1 MVRSE
6 RTGLSQKPHDCRRYI
21 KSLFST
27 LENQAF
33 PTRQILP
40 IGDIG
45 PDILSA
51 TRSRKLRDLGK
62 QPILKAATQDTEH
75 PMDFL
80 LTPGAI
86 VRHPNQPDWGLG
98 RIQAVDGD
106 RIAVNFEEAG
116 RQIIRQ
122 RYVVLEIVEAAA
134 GYE

>member
-1 MVRSE
+1 MARSV
-6 RTGLSQKPHDCRRYI
+6 RTGHAQKTQDCRRYI

-33 PTRQILP
+33 LPRQILP
-40 IGDIG
+40 ARNIG
-45 PDILSA
+45 PQFLSA
-51 TRSRKLRDLGK
+51 PDSRKLRDFPK
-62 QPILKAATQDTEH
+62 RPILSTATKDTDQ

-122 RYVVLEIVEAAA
+122 RYVVLEIVEPAV